1 VLRLLQVGPCPC
13 SDPSHNPLGFLME
26 VGREETEDRQQSPVC
41 GHCPSLDVSPGAL
54 LCHLEKATPLQ
65 GMLASYT
72 LQVPAALCILYHS
85 CAAPQ
90 IKSRY
95 STIHELYLHEDHHP
109 LAGTT
114 RKRPKC
120 KTPIAT
126 TFPKEFILISVL
138 AWDENNLGHIIT
150 AQIVILGLTTI
161 TDLWRPTRFR
171 ISRGLSPSTEARAS
185 LPSFQIHSSPTALFF
200 PDIVKEKC
208 RLKLSSKNQ
217 DERIRTLKTAFT
229 VQRNLHCSPYPYTK
243 LFLTGISAKGGPLY

>member
-1 VLRLLQVGPCPC
+1 
-13 SDPSHNPLGFLME
+13 ME

-54 LCHLEKATPLQ
+54 LCHLKKATPLQ

-90 IKSRY
+90 IKSHY
-95 STIHELYLHEDHHP
+95 STIHELYLREDHHP
-109 LAGTT
+109 LASTT

-126 TFPKEFILISVL
+126 AFPKEFILISAL

-161 TDLWRPTRFR
+161 TDLWRPTWFR
-171 ISRGLSPSTEARAS
+171 ISRGLSPSTNNQS
-185 LPSFQIHSSPTALFF
+185 FTPLFPNSQQPYSPVLPRYCEGKMQA
-200 PDIVKEKC
+200 
-208 RLKLSSKNQ
+208 
-217 DERIRTLKTAFT
+217 
-229 VQRNLHCSPYPYTK
+229 
-243 LFLTGISAKGGPLY
+243 